1 MQSKNYVLIAN
12 AILVFAKSKEKIADV
27 CIKHIDF

>member
-12 AILVFAKSKEKIADV
+12 AILVFAKVRKRLQMYALSI
-27 CIKHIDF
+27 